1 MSVVAGLVIETLAG
15 AAPRVAARL
24 FRVAGLEIQGGDGDH
39 RLAAVWT
46 ADGGS
51 SLEEMAERILSTDRE
66 VLGIFPT
73 FVGAD
78 EAFTRSSMEDPS

>member
-1 MSVVAGLVIETLAG
+1 MTVAGLVIETVGG

-24 FRVAGLEIQGGDGDH
+24 LRVAGLEIHGGDGDH

-46 ADGGS
+46 AVGGR
-51 SLEEMAERILSTDRE
+51 SLEETAEQLLAEDPE

-73 FVGAD
+73 FVAD
-78 EAFTRSSMEDPS
+78 DEEG

>member
-1 MSVVAGLVIETLAG
+1 MSVIAGLVIETLEG

-24 FRVAGLEIQGGDGDH
+24 LHLADLEIQGGDGDH

-46 ADGGS
+46 APDS
-51 SLEEMAERILSTDRE
+51 RSLAETVQRLIAADPE

-73 FVGAD
+73 FVAD
-78 EAFTRSSMEDPS
+78 DSEERGD